1 MLLQSTANYT
11 NKHDTSVAQ
20 VLRSRKQKHKL
31 ESDSH
36 ATQSKQISISPALA
50 DDFIQLSRDDIII
63 ITAHPFSQKMD
74 IQQVSKLP

>member
-20 VLRSRKQKHKL
+20 VLRSRKSTSL
-31 ESDSH
+31 TDSH
-36 ATQSKQISISPALA
+36 PAQSKQISISPALA

-63 ITAHPFSQKMD
+63 ITAHPSFQKMD